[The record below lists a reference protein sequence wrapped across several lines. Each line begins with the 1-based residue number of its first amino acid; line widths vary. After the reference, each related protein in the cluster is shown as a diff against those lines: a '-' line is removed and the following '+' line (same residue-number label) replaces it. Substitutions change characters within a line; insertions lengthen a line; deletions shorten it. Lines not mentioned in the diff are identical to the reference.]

1 MAGKLS
7 DYEKLR
13 LANIDRNQQFLASI
27 GLDGTS
33 SSSSSSARSSS
44 SKTSRKAASRK
55 AGPDDVVSQPS
66 RRSKRT
72 LEGNDK
78 KDDTDVESTNKRSK
92 SSDIREAAADLVQ
105 RSSSRAKKSVAFYK
119 DEIQSVDEPKPRK
132 GSGSSSGSS
141 SGKVEV
147 YDTKPAAIP
156 TKNAKGELVFPDYPH
171 FRPNLTPKEV
181 LQKGSFGGTYFRPI
195 YSRVTQQHYSD
206 VWKELP
212 ADWLTGL
219 NVSTQVS
226 SALYRTLIN
235 RYKEAC
241 GGDLDMWEGSGWITH
256 IDPYGWFQWYC
267 RFYQGR
273 LGLDQTPSHLLLLL
287 CPVDFRWDSV
297 SCC

>member
-13 LANIDRNQQFLASI
+13 FANIDRNQQFLASI
-27 GLDGTS
+27 GLGGTS
-33 SSSSSSARSSS
+33 AASSSRSSS
-44 SKTSRKAASRK
+44 SKTSRKGTARK
-55 AGPDDVVSQPS
+55 EIPNEEVSQPA

-72 LEGNDK
+72 LEGITN
-78 KDDTDVESTNKRSK
+78 KDDADDDNNKKLK
-92 SSDIREAAADLVQ
+92 SSASSVTATDQAQ
-105 RSSSRAKKSVAFYK
+105 RTSSRAKKPVAFYK
-119 DEIQSVDEPKPRK
+119 DEIPSIDEPKPRK
-132 GSGSSSGSS
+132 SGSSGSS

-147 YDTKPAAIP
+147 YTNVKPAALP
-156 TKNAKGELVFPDYPH
+156 TRNAKRELVFPDYPH

-219 NVSTQVS
+219 NMSTQVS
-226 SALYRTLIN
+226 SALYRTSVN

-273 LGLDQTPSHLLLLL
+273 AGMIPTHFVLSLPYLIT
-287 CPVDFRWDSV
+287 
-297 SCC
+297 